1 MSDYGQNTVDKP
13 DAFVPAALI
22 KDDSAEQIQLMD
34 TLTNLITG
42 LGSATGDKTTNSRFS
57 QSRSLRFDFQQLTAL
72 YRENWIA
79 GSIVDAVPDDMTRA
93 WRRLSNNE
101 ILPKE
106 IRQWETLEDEL
117 NIRYY
122 FNFATKMARLY
133 GGSVI
138 VLDLEGTGDPDTPL
152 NWRLLKKGCLR
163 HMKVVDLTRIMPGPQ
178 IITNPLDPNYGSP
191 QIYRFAESGVA
202 IHNSRIIRFDGTKL
216 PFQEFRRNGYW
227 HDTILNRLYDPLA
240 NVDTMTQIVLNII
253 EEYNVDVH
261 KIEGLMD
268 YLMSPEQT
276 KVLIKRM
283 QLTKQLKSTTNL
295 MVVDSKDE
303 VTVQSKQLQG
313 LPSILDRYLVMVT
326 AASDVPA
333 GRILGDS
340 ASAFS
345 ITHQGMDMKNY
356 YDTIQ
361 SKQVIDFNPKLKFI
375 DAIMAIHLGW
385 NDKYELDFEW
395 NSIFQKT
402 PEEEAKAE
410 RARGDVY
417 SLYINNGVLSKSQVA
432 KDLQNN
438 PYFENITN
446 EYITQLEQDDKLEH
460 KLKIDNAKLDFETK
474 KFGLE
479 SSKQAAEQETQLN
492 VTPQK
497 TPAKAPEKSGMH
509 KGEYDPKKDIKDTKT
524 NDKQKAIKDKAKES
538 KSLGISKDKAKKD
551 KL

>member
-1 MSDYGQNTVDKP
+1 MADYGQNITERP
-13 DAFVPAALI
+13 DGFEEAKIL
-22 KDDSAEQIQLMD
+22 DSKEAENVSLMD
-34 TLTNLITG
+34 TLSNLITG
-42 LGSATGDKTTNSRFS
+42 LGSHGGDKSTNTRFQTSRA
-57 QSRSLRFDFQQLTAL
+57 LRFDFQQLTAL

-93 WRRLSNNE
+93 WRRLTDHE
-101 ILPKE
+101 IPPDKVKD
-106 IRQWETLEDEL
+106 WETLEDEL
-117 NIRYY
+117 KLRYY
-122 FNFATKMARLY
+122 FNFAHKMARLY
-133 GGSVI
+133 GGSVL
-138 VLDLEGTGDPDTPL
+138 VLDLKDTGEPETPL
-152 NWRLLKKGCLR
+152 DWRLLKKGCIR

-178 IITNPLDPNYGSP
+178 IITNPLDPKYGQP
-191 QIYRFAESGVA
+191 QIYRFAESGIA
-202 IHNSRIIRFDGTKL
+202 IHNSRLIRFDGTEI
-216 PFQEFRRNGYW
+216 PFHEYRRNGYW
-227 HDTILNRLYDPLA
+227 HDTVLNRTYEPLT
-240 NVDTMTQIVLNII
+240 NVDVLTKSILTLI
-253 EEYNVDVH
+253 DEYNVDVH
-261 KIEGLMD
+261 KIKGLMD
-268 YLMSPEQT
+268 YLQNPEMT

-283 QLTKQLKSTTNL
+283 QLTKQLKATTNL
-295 MVVDSKDE
+295 MVIDSEDE

-326 AASDVPA
+326 ASSDVPA

-385 NDKYELDFEW
+385 GDEYNLAFEW

-417 SLYINNGVLSKSQVA
+417 SLYLNNGVLTTSQVA

-446 EYITQLEQDDKLEH
+446 EYITQLEKDDILKHEVTQKSMLLDLEA
-460 KLKIDNAKLDFETK
+460 KELANTNAKVDVAQETSFTPQPKKDKEGEGTK
-474 KFGLE
+474 K
-479 SSKQAAEQETQLN
+479 
-492 VTPQK
+492 
-497 TPAKAPEKSGMH
+497 GMH
-509 KGEYDPKKDIKDTKT
+509 KGKFDPDKEKRDSKDTEGSKKVEKS
-524 NDKQKAIKDKAKES
+524 NKDAKSKGLDKKKENE
-538 KSLGISKDKAKKD
+538 
-551 KL
+551 